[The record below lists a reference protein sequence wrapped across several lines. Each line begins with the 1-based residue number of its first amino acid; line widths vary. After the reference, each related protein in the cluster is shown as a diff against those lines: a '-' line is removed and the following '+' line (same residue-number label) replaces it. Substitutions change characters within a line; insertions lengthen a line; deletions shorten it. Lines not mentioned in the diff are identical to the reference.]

1 MPDFKILG
9 VLTLEDVIERVMRVE
24 IIDENERD
32 RNLTILHLT
41 GEHSKIY
48 VDLNESTQ

>member
-24 IIDENERD
+24 IIDEHERD
-32 RNLTILHLT
+32 RNLIATNFAEDH
-41 GEHSKIY
+41 EKI
-48 VDLNESTQ
+48 NTS

>member
-32 RNLTILHLT
+32 RNITVLHLT
-41 GEHSKIY
+41 GEHDKINI
-48 VDLNESTQ
+48 DLDYEEQ

>member
-41 GEHSKIY
+41 GEHSKIN
-48 VDLNESTQ
+48 VNLDESSQ